1 MTDIDRL
8 QTYPTTEKQR
18 GFEWDFRKGVDKYE
32 VWDEIQIG
40 QTGTGAQTYLITE
53 EDVVDFNQ
61 GALETDPMY
70 VDPEHAKAHGGLK
83 FHPLFCVAIGFYC
96 IDRGMGSW
104 IRTPGA
110 RNPGQDIE
118 IHEQFEVGEEITLTI
133 THHDKWVRR
142 GKYYMQD
149 KLEYRNQDGTLKVT
163 WYVSLLLPK
172 TRADIERFASA

>member
-1 MTDIDRL
+1 MTDTERL

-18 GFEWDFRKGVDKYE
+18 SFEWDFRKEVDRYE

-40 QTGTGAQTYLITE
+40 QTGQGAQTYRITE
-53 EDVVDFNQ
+53 EDVVDFSQ

-70 VDPEHAKAHGGLK
+70 VDAEYAREHGGLK
-83 FHPLFCVAIGFYC
+83 IHPLFCVAIAFYC

-118 IHEQFEVGEEITLTI
+118 LVAPFEIGEEISLTI
-133 THHDKWVRR
+133 THHDKWIRR
-142 GKYYMQD
+142 GNCYMQD
-149 KLEYRNQDGTLKVT
+149 KLEYRNQDGVLKAV
-163 WYVSLLLPK
+163 WFVSLLLPK
-172 TRADIERFASA
+172 TRADIERFANA